1 MALGRHA
8 AVLSGGLAVL
18 LASVLA
24 SLAFGAVGLPIG
36 DVARALAGGDV
47 GAQVHEIAVGL
58 RLPRTAS
65 ALAVGAALAVAGV
78 LLQGAL
84 ANPLASPDVIGVTG
98 GAGFGATLVL
108 LAFPEHAA
116 LVPLGAL
123 ACGLTAAGLVLAL
136 GSAGPRGGSVE
147 RVVLA
152 GIAIAALFGAA
163 TTSLMV
169 AFPDR
174 VPSAI
179 GFLAGGLVSDGWSA
193 LRTAGPY
200 LVVGLLGAIL
210 LARPLDRLALGDDL
224 AASLGTSP
232 RRTRLLAGVAA
243 ACLAAAA
250 ASIAGLLGFLG
261 LIVPHLVRLAAGT
274 ATHRFLVPA
283 CAIVGA
289 AVLLIGDT
297 LARTVVAPIELPVG
311 PLMVVLGVP
320 WFLMLLR
327 RAA

>member
-1 MALGRHA
+1 MAARHS
-8 AVLSGGLAVL
+8 AVLSAGLAVL
-18 LASVLA
+18 LASALA
-24 SLAFGAVGLPIG
+24 SLAFGAVGLPLG
-36 DVARALAGGDV
+36 EVSRALLGGHV
-47 GAQVHEIAVGL
+47 SEQVHEIAVGL
-58 RLPRTAS
+58 RLPRTCS
-65 ALAVGAALAVAGV
+65 AIAVGAALAVAGV

-108 LAFPEHAA
+108 LAFPDQAGLVPVGALLFGLAAAA
-116 LVPLGAL
+116 LVLTLG
-123 ACGLTAAGLVLAL
+123 G
-136 GSAGPRGGSVE
+136 AGPRGGSVE

-152 GIAIAALFGAA
+152 GIAIAALFGAG

-169 AFPDR
+169 AYPDR

-179 GFLAGGLVSDGWSA
+179 GFLAGGLVSDGWTS
-193 LRTAGPY
+193 LSNAGPY
-200 LVVGLLGAIL
+200 LAVGFVGAVLLT
-210 LARPLDRLALGDDL
+210 RPLDRLALGDDL

-232 RRTRLLAGVAA
+232 RRTRLLAGVCAA
-243 ACLAAAA
+243 ALAAAA

-283 CAIVGA
+283 SAIVGA

-297 LARTVVAPIELPVG
+297 LARVVVAPIELPVG

-327 RAA
+327 RSA

>member
-1 MALGRHA
+1 M
-8 AVLSGGLAVL
+8 VLSGGLAVL
-18 LASVLA
+18 VASALA
-24 SLAFGAVGLPIG
+24 SLAFGAVALPVSE
-36 DVARALAGGDV
+36 VARAITGAEV
-47 GAQVHEIAVGL
+47 SAQVREIAVSL
-58 RLPRTAS
+58 RLPRTVS

-108 LAFPEHAA
+108 LAFPERAA

-123 ACGLTAAGLVLAL
+123 LFGLAAAALVLTL
-136 GSAGPRGGSVE
+136 GSAGPRGGSIE

-169 AFPDR
+169 AYPDR

-179 GFLAGGLVSDGWSA
+179 GFLAGGLVSDGWSS
-193 LRTAGPY
+193 LRTAAPY
-200 LVVGLLGAIL
+200 LGAGFLGAVL

-274 ATHRFLVPA
+274 ATHRFLIPA
-283 CAIVGA
+283 CAVVGA

-320 WFLMLLR
+320 WFLVLLR
-327 RAA
+327 RTA

>member
-1 MALGRHA
+1 MRSRHSLVLA
-8 AVLSGGLAVL
+8 AGLAVL
-18 LASVLA
+18 VLSFLA
-24 SLAFGAVGLPIG
+24 SLAFGAVALPIKE
-36 DVARALAGGDV
+36 VARALAGGDV
-47 GAQVHEIAVGL
+47 SGQVHEIAVGL

-65 ALAVGAALAVAGV
+65 AAAVGAALAVAGV

-98 GAGFGATLVL
+98 GAGFGATLIL
-108 LAFPEHAA
+108 LAFPDQAP

-123 ACGLTAAGLVLAL
+123 IFGLVAAGIVLTL
-136 GSAGPRGGSVE
+136 GSAGPRGGSIE

-169 AFPDR
+169 AYPDR
-174 VPSAI
+174 VSSAI
-179 GFLAGGLVSDGWSA
+179 GFLAGGLVSDGWSS
-193 LRTAGPY
+193 LETSGPY
-200 LVVGLLGAIL
+200 LAAGFVGAVL
-210 LARPLDRLALGDDL
+210 LARPLDRLSLGDDL

-232 RRTRLLAGVAA
+232 RRTRLLAGIAA
-243 ACLAAAA
+243 AALAAAA

-274 ATHRFLVPA
+274 ATHRFLIPA

-289 AVLLIGDT
+289 AVLLLGDT

-320 WFLMLLR
+320 WFLWLLR
-327 RAA
+327 KTA

>member
-1 MALGRHA
+1 M
-8 AVLSGGLAVL
+8 VLSGGLAVL
-18 LASVLA
+18 VASALA
-24 SLAFGAVGLPIG
+24 SLAFGAVALPVSE
-36 DVARALAGGDV
+36 VARAITGAEV
-47 GAQVHEIAVGL
+47 SAQVREIAVSL
-58 RLPRTAS
+58 RLPRTVS

-108 LAFPEHAA
+108 LAFPERAA

-123 ACGLTAAGLVLAL
+123 LFGLAAAALVLTL
-136 GSAGPRGGSVE
+136 GSAGPRGGSIE

-169 AFPDR
+169 AYPDR

-179 GFLAGGLVSDGWSA
+179 GFLAGGLVSDGWSS
-193 LRTAGPY
+193 LRTAAPY
-200 LVVGLLGAIL
+200 LGAGFLGAVL

-274 ATHRFLVPA
+274 ATHRFLIPA
-283 CAIVGA
+283 CAVVGA

-320 WFLMLLR
+320 WFLILLR
-327 RAA
+327 RTA

>member
-1 MALGRHA
+1 MRARHSLVVSA
-8 AVLSGGLAVL
+8 GLAVL
-18 LASVLA
+18 LVSVLI
-24 SLAFGAVGLPIG
+24 SLAFGAVALPVQ
-36 DVARALAGGDV
+36 DVARALAGYDV
-47 GAQVHEIAVGL
+47 SGQVHEIAVGL
-58 RLPRTAS
+58 RLPRSAS
-65 ALAVGAALAVAGV
+65 AAAVGAALAVAGV

-98 GAGFGATLVL
+98 GAGFGATLIL

-123 ACGLTAAGLVLAL
+123 IFGLVAAGIVLLL
-136 GSAGPRGGSVE
+136 GSAGPRGGSIE

-169 AFPDR
+169 AYPDR
-174 VPSAI
+174 VSSAI
-179 GFLAGGLVSDGWSA
+179 GFLAGGLVSDGWSS
-193 LRTAGPY
+193 LRVSGPY
-200 LVVGLLGAIL
+200 LAAGFLAAVF

-232 RRTRLLAGVAA
+232 RRTRLIAGVAA
-243 ACLAAAA
+243 AALAAAA

-274 ATHRFLVPA
+274 ATHRFLIPA

-289 AVLLIGDT
+289 AVLLLGDT

-320 WFLMLLR
+320 WFLWLLR
-327 RAA
+327 KTA